1 MRKNKLNA
9 KLTDSLY
16 LINITMGW
24 FGLYTIDIDYR

>member
-24 FGLYTIDIDYR
+24 FGLYTIDIDKI